1 MTCISDH
8 AETLLIYYQVESE
21 WLEIDEEDFVELS
34 DAKARAKEL
43 SKECEDFIEVY
54 EVRVVKDGKRIYP
67 IKYYIEHY

>member
-8 AETLLIYYQVESE
+8 AEVLLIYYQVEFE
-21 WLEIDEEDFVELS
+21 WLEIDEEAFVELS

-43 SKECEDFIEVY
+43 SKEYLIEVY

-67 IKYYIEHY
+67 IKYLIEHY